1 MFFQEIIRLQ
11 YVSNALANPEDATLW
26 QTEEVKERIIT
37 INLFG
42 AKISKPLLSICYER
56 LSPEDYTRLLDA
68 VLIILF
74 RNYTAKPDYAKAI
87 ILAWDKVALA
97 IYEKNITD
105 IKQIIDLI
113 KPIYVEDVQ
122 FKVRFSMLS
131 LDTNN
136 AHQKKILRYILT
148 QLESSTTPVFNSKFR
163 FDDVSIEHILPQNS
177 YALYPDFNKKN
188 HAQFVFRLGNLAL
201 LEISKNTEEAGAKN
215 IVDKIAV
222 FQTSQYHTTSSFR
235 NLTIWTSQT
244 IAERQIEMAKMAC
257 VIWAL

>member
-1 MFFQEIIRLQ
+1 MFFQEILRLQ
-11 YVSNALANPEDATLW
+11 YVANALTNPETATLW
-26 QTEEVKERIIT
+26 QTDEVKERIIT

-42 AKISKPLLSICYER
+42 AKISKPLLLICYER

-74 RNYTAKPDYAKAI
+74 RNYIANPNYGSAI
-87 ILAWDKVALA
+87 ILTWDNIALA
-97 IYEKNITD
+97 IYEKNIRD
-105 IKQIIDLI
+105 IKQIIELI
-113 KPIYVEDVQ
+113 KPIYIEDVP
-122 FKVRFSMLS
+122 FKIRFSMLS
-131 LDTNN
+131 LDTNSPQ
-136 AHQKKILRYILT
+136 QKKILRYILT
-148 QLESSTTPVFNSKFR
+148 QLESSTTPIFDSKFK

-201 LEISKNTEEAGAKN
+201 LEIAKNTEEACAKN

-222 FQTSQYHTTSSFR
+222 FQTSQYHTT
-235 NLTIWTSQT
+235 NNIQNITIWNEQA
-244 IAERQIEMAKMAC
+244 IVERQIEMAKTAC